1 MIPPIAKATNPIFD
15 TLTDAVLGIELRRF
29 SCVGLVADCLRRIDA
44 LEPEIQAWVSV
55 DADGAIAAARSSDA
69 RRRAGSPLSRLDGI
83 PFGVK
88 DIIDVAGWPTMA
100 GFAPWKNRVASADAS
115 IVAEM
120 KRIGMIPLGKT
131 VTTQFASIDP
141 PATRNPWNLDRTPGG
156 SSSGS
161 CAAVACRMV
170 PLALGSQT
178 GGSINRPAS
187 FCGVSGLKLAFGD
200 WPVDGVVPCAE
211 RLDTLGPIVPD
222 AQDLSVLLTAVF
234 PEAGQELRTANDDR
248 HDKLRILNIGGRFR
262 DLAEPAMNEA
272 VAFALERLAACGHQ
286 VETDDCTDFFDEALW
301 DVHRIVMMGGCY
313 RTHRDW
319 FAEHPGDY
327 RPKIQGWV
335 ETGKELIRNKPEAVA
350 AAEKA
355 QVELCQKLLRRFV
368 GFDALLVP
376 AARGSAPT
384 PETTG
389 DPVMNAPWTLLG
401 VPSLTVPVRLSSDGL
416 PLGVQIV
423 SVGRDRAAL
432 EHIILAAKAL
442 R

>member
-1 MIPPIAKATNPIFD
+1 MVPPIAQATNPLFD

-29 SCVGLVADCLRRIDA
+29 SCVDLVADCLRRIDA
-44 LEPEIQAWVSV
+44 LEPLIHAWVSV
-55 DADGAIAAARSSDA
+55 DPVGAIAAASAADA
-69 RRRAGSPLSRLDGI
+69 RRAAGSPLSRLDGI

-88 DIIDVAGWPTMA
+88 DIIDVAGWPTVA
-100 GFAPWKNRVASADAS
+100 GFSPWNGRIASADAA

-120 KRIGMIPLGKT
+120 NRIGMIPLGKT

-141 PATRNPWNLDRTPGG
+141 PVTRNPWNLERTPGG

-170 PLALGSQT
+170 PVALGSQT

-187 FCGVSGLKLAFGD
+187 FCGVAGLKLAFGD
-200 WPVDGVVPCAE
+200 WPVDGVVPCAD

-222 AQDLSVLLTAVF
+222 CQDLRLLLATIF
-234 PEAGQELRTANDDR
+234 PRSLHESASTHDR
-248 HDKLRILNIGGRFR
+248 QHGKFRILNVVGRFR
-262 DLAEPAMNEA
+262 DLADPAMNEA
-272 VAFALERLAACGHQ
+272 VAQATDRLTSAGHQ
-286 VETDDCTDFFDEALW
+286 VDTNDCRDFFDEALW
-301 DVHRIVMMGGCY
+301 ETHRVVMMSGCY

-327 RPKIQGWV
+327 RPKIRSWV
-335 ETGKELIRNKPEAVA
+335 ESGEDLLRNQPEAVKSSGNSQNA
-350 AAEKA
+350 LKQEFK
-355 QVELCQKLLRRFV
+355 RRFG
-368 GFDALLVP
+368 GFEALLVP
-376 AARGSAPT
+376 AARGTAPT

-401 VPSLTVPVRLSSDGL
+401 VPSMTVPVTVSEDGL
-416 PLGVQIV
+416 PLGVQLIAT
-423 SVGRDRAAL
+423 SRERGAIDRMIRAARD
-432 EHIILAAKAL
+432 L

>member
-1 MIPPIAKATNPIFD
+1 MIPPIAKATNPLFD

-29 SCVGLVADCLRRIDA
+29 SCVDFVADCLRRIDA
-44 LEPEIQAWVSV
+44 LEPRIHAWVSV
-55 DADGAIAAARSSDA
+55 DADGAIAAASAADA
-69 RRRAGSPLSRLDGI
+69 RRAAGSQLSRLDGI

-88 DIIDVAGWPTMA
+88 DIVDVAGWPTVA
-100 GFAPWKNRVASADAS
+100 GFAPWKARIASADAA

-141 PATRNPWNLDRTPGG
+141 PATRNPWNPERTPGG

-170 PLALGSQT
+170 PVALGSQT

-187 FCGVSGLKLAFGD
+187 FCGVAGLKLAFGD
-200 WPVDGVVPCAE
+200 WPVDGVVPCAD

-222 AQDLSVLLTAVF
+222 CQDLRLLLTAIF
-234 PEAGQELRTANDDR
+234 PRDVQDSATSHENRPE
-248 HDKLRILNIGGRFR
+248 KLRILNVAGRFR
-262 DLAEPAMNEA
+262 DLADPAMNDA
-272 VAFALERLAACGHQ
+272 VSHAIDRLTSAGHQ
-286 VETDDCTDFFDEALW
+286 LETNDCRDFFDEAHW
-301 DVHRIVMMGGCY
+301 ETHRIVMMSGCY

-327 RPKIQGWV
+327 LPKIRSWV
-335 ETGKELIRNKPEAVA
+335 ETGEELVRNQPKTI
-350 AAEKA
+350 KA
-355 QVELCQKLLRRFV
+355 GENSQDSLTQEFTRRFA

-376 AARGSAPT
+376 AARGQAP
-384 PETTG
+384 PPDTTG

-401 VPSLTVPVRLSSDGL
+401 VPSLTVPVTLSHDGL
-416 PLGVQIV
+416 PLGVQLIAT
-423 SVGRDRAAL
+423 GRGRAA
-432 EHIILAAKAL
+432 IGRTIRAARAL